1 MKQTGKKMIEAKS
14 LCKSYGSRM
23 AIDEVSF
30 HIKSGE
36 IVGFLGPNGA
46 GKTTTMKI
54 LTGYMAPNKGE
65 VELNG
70 LNVSQFP
77 LQTKKKFGYLPEI
90 PPLYPDM
97 YVEEFLK
104 YAALLKQCNRKQIP
118 DLIQSAMKKT
128 GLTSVRCRLIKN
140 LSRGFKQRVGLA
152 QALVSDPKILIL
164 DEPTVGLDPR
174 QVVEIRDLLKSLKGQ
189 HTIILS
195 THILPE
201 VQISCDRVIIINQGK
216 IITEES
222 LSSLDKKMS
231 TKRQILL
238 KVRKPSSTLKAN
250 LKSIP
255 SVLEVKEKADSFLE
269 VNVSSEQDVNEKI
282 AETVVNGG
290 FGLLEM
296 KESGFNL
303 EDVFIRLTDDSSSE
317 KEKTT
322 SENTSQTSEKKGDS

>member
-1 MKQTGKKMIEAKS
+1 MIEAKS

-30 HIKSGE
+30 NVKNGE

-65 VELNG
+65 VKIDG
-70 LNVSQFP
+70 LDISRFP
-77 LQTKKKFGYLPEI
+77 LKAKKNIGYLPEI

-97 YVEEFLK
+97 YVGEFLK
-104 YAALLKQCNRKQIP
+104 YAALLKQCDRKKVP
-118 DLIQSAMKKT
+118 DLIQNAMEKT

-140 LSRGFKQRVGLA
+140 LSKGFKQRVGLA

-164 DEPTVGLDPR
+164 DEPTAGLDPR
-174 QVVEIRDLLKSLKGQ
+174 QVVEIRDLLKTLKGQ

-201 VQISCDRVIIINQGK
+201 VQISCDRVIIINQGQ

-231 TKRQILL
+231 TKRQLLL
-238 KVRKPSSTLKAN
+238 KVRKLSPELKTSLKN
-250 LKSIP
+250 LQ
-255 SVLEVKEKADSFLE
+255 SVLEVREKGDSVLE
-269 VNVSSEQDVNEKI
+269 LDVSSEKDINEKI
-282 AETVVNGG
+282 AETVVNGK

-303 EDVFIRLTDDSSSE
+303 EDVFIRLTDTAS
-317 KEKTT
+317 KEAK
-322 SENTSQTSEKKGDS
+322 SGQKS